1 MAYYNPYN
9 RRDYHP
15 LHFANNRAIL
25 CSLLILASDAS
36 NSFPTI
42 GTSKFWGLN
51 ESLEQQGIVGEATLS
66 CTYISTN
73 VHAAWCFL
81 QGMNVADE
89 EFALDAG
96 LRMAACVHRRS

>member
-1 MAYYNPYN
+1 M
-9 RRDYHP
+9 
-15 LHFANNRAIL
+15 
-25 CSLLILASDAS
+25 CSLLILAAS
-36 NSFPTI
+36 A
-42 GTSKFWGLN
+42 TSKFWGLN

-96 LRMAACVHRRS
+96 LRMATCVKILR

>member
-9 RRDYHP
+9 HRYYH
-15 LHFANNRAIL
+15 
-25 CSLLILASDAS
+25 CS
-36 NSFPTI
+36 
-42 GTSKFWGLN
+42 FWRQMYSSRFSGLN
-51 ESLEQQGIVGEATLS
+51 ESLEQQGIVGEATIS

-89 EFALDAG
+89 EFALDSG
-96 LRMAACVHRRS
+96 LRMATCVKILR